1 MTDDEIQLM
10 LIQDPVQGRLLV
22 CEVPNEIVLSG
33 NSDRLAAKFAMIGEG
48 GTHLSSNAGKLLV
61 GISGYDADP
70 RELYQIDE
78 VGAFIRDLTKRV
90 PWWIALL
97 HPTLTL
103 TWVCCLIPKP
113 QIQRK
118 EAGSLMVKID
128 NEAVEAVLVEAIKR
142 AADRMFE
149 LDLAEEDAETLLQ
162 NLTITANGIMQ
173 GIDPTEA
180 DPFISKALRDY
191 HQQFRNH

>member
-1 MTDDEIQLM
+1 
-10 LIQDPVQGRLLV
+10 
-22 CEVPNEIVLSG
+22 
-33 NSDRLAAKFAMIGEG
+33 MIGEG
-48 GTHLSSNAGKLLV
+48 GTHLSANAGKLLV
-61 GISGYDADP
+61 GIGGYDADP

-78 VGAFIRDLTKRV
+78 VRAFIRDLTTKV

-103 TWVCCLIPKP
+103 TWVCCLSPKP

-128 NEAVEAVLVEAIKR
+128 NEAVEAVLAEAIKR

-149 LDLAEEDAETLLQ
+149 LDLGEEDAETCCKTSPSQPMELCRASTPRKPTHSFPRRYET
-162 NLTITANGIMQ
+162 TIGSLATINDYAEAYMSRNSRTVFVSPDSTAARSC
-173 GIDPTEA
+173 P
-180 DPFISKALRDY
+180 R
-191 HQQFRNH
+191 